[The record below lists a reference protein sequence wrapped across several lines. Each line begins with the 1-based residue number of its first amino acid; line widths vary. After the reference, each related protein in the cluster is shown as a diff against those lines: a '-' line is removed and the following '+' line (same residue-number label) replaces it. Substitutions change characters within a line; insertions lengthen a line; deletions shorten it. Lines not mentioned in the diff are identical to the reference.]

1 MTWCRQATSHHLDQ
15 CLAKFVY
22 HYQGANVL
30 IYSQTVAEL
39 TDFYLV
45 VCMASN
51 LICWKQRFGSTSI
64 IHLSI
69 RRDSVGPLSHQRWS
83 GVFVARVIALHWP
96 RLGAPVSPL
105 CFADH
110 AAKQSVMHAPGFA
123 AASATPGSQW
133 HKTMLGQSHHGIN
146 SYKGRHKQRNR
157 SKRFPIYWLRRP
169 TRLHRNPAETS
180 HTWIH
185 RAGIRRLELGW
196 YLSDSPGVEPTPGST
211 DRTQGVCGVVGL
223 DCADGLE
230 REIERH
236 PATHTYFEYTS
247 IKAYKPCA
255 QKNYHVSSDTAF
267 RARLDCTETGD
278 VIHKNSPGGNSTGR
292 TRRILFRLS
301 RMDPLPGSIDCRQG
315 VCGVV
320 RFDSADGLELV
331 IQRYAPTQ
339 PYFEDTFIKSWESC
353 EQKNYR

>member
-1 MTWCRQATSHHLDQ
+1 MSSGNKPSPWPMFSKICISLSRSQRVNIFTDSRWTDWFLSRSLHGFQLNLQKTKIRVDVDHTSQYPTWQCRTAISSTLIRSLCRQGYSFALAT
-15 CLAKFVY
+15 
-22 HYQGANVL
+22 
-30 IYSQTVAEL
+30 
-39 TDFYLV
+39 
-45 VCMASN
+45 
-51 LICWKQRFGSTSI
+51 
-64 IHLSI
+64 
-69 RRDSVGPLSHQRWS
+69 P
-83 GVFVARVIALHWP
+83 
-96 RLGAPVSPL
+96 GAPVSPL

-110 AAKQSVMHAPGFA
+110 AVKQSVMHAPGFA

-133 HKTMLGQSHHGIN
+133 HKTMLGQSHHGTN

-157 SKRFPIYWLRRP
+157 SKRFPIYCLRRP
-169 TRLHRNPAETS
+169 TRLHWNPAETS
-180 HTWIH
+180 HTRIH

-196 YLSDSPGVEPTPGST
+196 YLSDFPGVEPTPGST
-211 DRTQGVCGVVGL
+211 DCTQGVCGVVGL

-255 QKNYHVSSDTAF
+255 QKNYHVSSDTAL

-278 VIHKNSPGGNSTGR
+278 VIHKNSPGWNSTDR

-320 RFDSADGLELV
+320 RFDCADGLELV

-339 PYFEDTFIKSWESC
+339 PYFENTFIKSWESC